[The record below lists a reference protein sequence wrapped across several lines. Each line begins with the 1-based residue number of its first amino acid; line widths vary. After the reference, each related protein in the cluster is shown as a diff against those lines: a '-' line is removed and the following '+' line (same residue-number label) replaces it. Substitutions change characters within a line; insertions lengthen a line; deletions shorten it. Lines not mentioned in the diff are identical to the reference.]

1 MPGLTILVSRMLVG
15 GLKYYRA
22 CFLATLPALL
32 ALVIPLQL
40 GVLLLSRGGNSPA
53 ERLMAALL
61 GLQLTV
67 LGLVISYALLPQAV
81 AALRARPA
89 RRVPLPKE
97 FVRRALMASSL
108 LLLGIGL
115 CFFGPTTYA
124 LSALAV
130 MTLFWAIWPCL
141 KRQAILG
148 EHMFKKGTRRW
159 WRSRLAEK
167 LTVFIALA
175 LAQAGI
181 IAVGQAVIVAS
192 GAMGGPMVSRTS
204 QVFLAAGLLPLYL
217 LTLGIL
223 GANLPPVRGRARFS
237 SGLQPATSVKSGR

>member
-61 GLQLTV
+61 GIQLTV
-67 LGLVISYALLPQAV
+67 LGLVIFYALLPQAV

-89 RRVPLPKE
+89 RPVPLPKE

-115 CFFGPTTYA
+115 RFEPTVYFLPA
-124 LSALAV
+124 LSAVA
-130 MTLFWAIWPCL
+130 LFWAIWPCL

-204 QVFLAAGLLPLYL
+204 QVFLAAGLLPFYL

-237 SGLQPATSVKSGR
+237 SGLQPATSVKT

>member
-61 GLQLTV
+61 GIQLTV

-89 RRVPLPKE
+89 RPVPLPKE

-115 CFFGPTTYA
+115 RFEPTVYFLPA
-124 LSALAV
+124 LSAVA
-130 MTLFWAIWPCL
+130 LFWAIWPCL

-148 EHMFKKGTRRW
+148 EHMFKKATRRW

-204 QVFLAAGLLPLYL
+204 QVFLAAGLLPFYL

-237 SGLQPATSVKSGR
+237 SGLQPATSVKT